1 MKKRIRYIFVA
12 TLIAFLIWL
21 AGELI
26 LMFRFPDSGLTAA
39 RIWAIAVVVF
49 TCIWNLLHFYR
60 AAKKQREEKKN
71 EEYKSVY

>member
-21 AGELI
+21 TGELI
-26 LMFRFPDSGLTAA
+26 LMFKFSESGLAAA
-39 RIWAIAVVVF
+39 RIWAIAVVIL
-49 TCIWNLLHFYR
+49 TCLWNLLHFYR
-60 AAKKQREEKKN
+60 AAKKEREEKKN

>member
-1 MKKRIRYIFVA
+1 MKKRIRYIFFA
-12 TLIAFLIWL
+12 TLIAFLIWI

-26 LMFRFPDSGLTAA
+26 LMFKFPESGLTAA
-39 RIWAIAVVVF
+39 RIWAIVVVVF

-71 EEYKSVY
+71 EE